1 MTGKIGRPPLAL
13 FSSIRYNDGMKYV
26 QQIEA
31 FQPSCEQERSDRAL
45 VLSLVQKDPALAL
58 TRGSAAAHMT
68 ASSMIFNPSRD
79 RVLLAFHKLYQSW
92 AWTGGHA
99 DGDGDLLAV
108 ALREAQEE
116 TGIVSVRPLS
126 PDILTLDVLP
136 VWGHVKR
143 GAYVSTHLHLNVS
156 YALVA
161 SEDQALYV
169 RPDENEGVRWIEI
182 DQLEQFVSEPEM
194 LPVYRRLIACGR
206 NLP

>member
-1 MTGKIGRPPLAL
+1 M
-13 FSSIRYNDGMKYV
+13 
-26 QQIEA
+26 
-31 FQPSCEQERSDRAL
+31 
-45 VLSLVQKDPALAL
+45 
-58 TRGSAAAHMT
+58 
-68 ASSMIFNPSRD
+68 
-79 RVLLAFHKLYQSW
+79 
-92 AWTGGHA
+92 
-99 DGDGDLLAV
+99 LAV

-116 TGIVSVRPLS
+116 TGIVSVRLLS

-194 LPVYRRLIACGR
+194 LPVYRRLIASGR
-206 NLP
+206 KLP

>member
-1 MTGKIGRPPLAL
+1 
-13 FSSIRYNDGMKYV
+13 MKYV

-31 FQPSCEQERSDRAL
+31 FHPACEQEARDREL
-45 VLSLVQKDPALAL
+45 ILSCVRENPAFAL
-58 TRGSAAAHMT
+58 TRESAAAHMT
-68 ASSMIFNPSRD
+68 ASSMIFNPARD
-79 RVLLAFHKLYQSW
+79 RVLLAFHKLYQAW

-161 SEDQALYV
+161 PEDQALHV
-169 RPDENEGVRWIEI
+169 RPDENEGVRWVEI
-182 DQLEQFVSEPEM
+182 DRLEQFVSEPEM
-194 LPVYRRLIACGR
+194 LPVYRRLIERGLA
-206 NLP
+206 LKS